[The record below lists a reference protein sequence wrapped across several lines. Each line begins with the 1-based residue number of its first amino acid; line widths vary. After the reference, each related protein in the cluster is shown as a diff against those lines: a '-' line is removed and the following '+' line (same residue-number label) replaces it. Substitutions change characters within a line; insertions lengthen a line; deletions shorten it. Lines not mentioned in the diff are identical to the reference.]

1 MLSIRNIFLA
11 LALAFASIATAQE
24 LRVGLANEPT
34 AMDPHYHNLSP
45 NNSLLNHIFERLV
58 GQDERQ
64 RLTPELAESW
74 KTLDPN
80 TWEFKLRRNVKFHDG
95 SPFTADDVLFS
106 FERAPNVENS
116 PSSFGIYVKGKT
128 VTKVDDHT
136 IHIKTAEPYP
146 LMPNDLSTL
155 YIISKKNATGA
166 KTPDY
171 NSGKAAVGTGP
182 YRFVEYTP
190 GNRIVMQRFDQYWG
204 PKPLWQRVTF
214 RPIKSDPSRVA
225 ALLAGDVDFI
235 EEVPATDMERL
246 KKDPKVTVAQ
256 VVSNRIIYLHLDQF
270 RDDSPFVRAKDGGPI
285 KNPLRDVRVRRALSM
300 SIDRDAIVSR
310 VMEGMAIKA
319 GQLLP
324 EGFFGVSP
332 KLKPVAYDPA
342 GAKKLLAEAGVPNGF
357 RLTIHSPNDRY
368 PNDAKIAE
376 AVGQM
381 LSRNGIDTQVVTM
394 TQGVFF
400 RDASTGSPEK
410 GPKFSFILVGWG
422 SGTGE
427 ASSPLKSLLATF
439 DRDKGMGA
447 SNRGRFSNPQVDK
460 LINEALATV
469 DDSKR
474 AALLA
479 QATEV
484 AIEDVGII
492 PLHYQVNTWAM
503 RKGFGYK
510 PRTDEYTLAT
520 GVTKAN

>member
-1 MLSIRNIFLA
+1 M
-11 LALAFASIATAQE
+11 
-24 LRVGLANEPT
+24 
-34 AMDPHYHNLSP
+34 
-45 NNSLLNHIFERLV
+45 
-58 GQDERQ
+58 
-64 RLTPELAESW
+64 
-74 KTLDPN
+74 
-80 TWEFKLRRNVKFHDG
+80 LRRGGVV
-95 SPFTADDVLFS
+95 S
-106 FERAPNVENS
+106 
-116 PSSFGIYVKGKT
+116 
-128 VTKVDDHT
+128 VDDD
-136 IHIKTAEPYP
+136 IAAERWV
-146 LMPNDLSTL
+146 
-155 YIISKKNATGA
+155 ARA
-166 KTPDY
+166 
-171 NSGKAAVGTGP
+171 
-182 YRFVEYTP
+182 RVECAEC
-190 GNRIVMQRFDQYWG
+190 D
-204 PKPLWQRVTF
+204 
-214 RPIKSDPSRVA
+214 
-225 ALLAGDVDFI
+225 
-235 EEVPATDMERL
+235 
-246 KKDPKVTVAQ
+246 AQ
-256 VVSNRIIYLHLDQF
+256 
-270 RDDSPFVRAKDGGPI
+270 
-285 KNPLRDVRVRRALSM
+285 
-300 SIDRDAIVSR
+300 
-310 VMEGMAIKA
+310 
-319 GQLLP
+319 
-324 EGFFGVSP
+324 
-332 KLKPVAYDPA
+332 
-342 GAKKLLAEAGVPNGF
+342 
-357 RLTIHSPNDRY
+357 
-368 PNDAKIAE
+368 
-376 AVGQM
+376 